1 MERILQDVQLDEYFM
16 DFYRWAVSASVPVV
30 VLSAGI
36 TPMIRAILSKF
47 VGPEAESIEVIA
59 NDVLP
64 RDGSDSINEY
74 GGWKVRFR
82 DDSDF
87 GHDKASTIRPYANHQ
102 DRSPSAEA
110 PVLLYAGDGLS
121 DLSAAKETQLLFAKA
136 GEGVLRYALL
146 SKSIRHED
154 DG

>member
-47 VGPEAESIEVIA
+47 VGPEADSIEVIA

-87 GHDKASTIRPYANHQ
+87 GHDKASTIRPYAQ
-102 DRSPSAEA
+102 SSRQIT
-110 PVLLYAGDGLS
+110 VC
-121 DLSAAKETQLLFAKA
+121 
-136 GEGVLRYALL
+136 
-146 SKSIRHED
+146 
-154 DG
+154 